1 MKQTLLSTARS
12 ALMLCSVFAAAPAL
26 AQTDESTEEVPA
38 ISIDA
43 SVEVVSDY
51 RFRGISLSDFDPAVQ
66 PSLTVT
72 HKSGFYANVWGS
84 NITEYAGADVEV
96 DLTVGWSGDIGS
108 GGTSADVYAMYYAYP
123 GGSDVNYA
131 EFGAILSQSIGEA
144 SVSAEVSYSPAQ
156 QGTGD
161 VDNIY
166 LGLSGELPVKDTPLT
181 LRGSFGY
188 EDGAWGT
195 NKLDWM
201 VGAEFDLGKGFAAGI
216 NYVDSY
222 RSQLRE
228 GRAGVVANLRFEF

>member
-1 MKQTLLSTARS
+1 MKQTLVSTARTAMLLSS
-12 ALMLCSVFAAAPAL
+12 ALLAAPAF
-26 AQTDESTEEVPA
+26 AQADESTEEAPE

-72 HKSGFYANVWGS
+72 HKSGFYANAWGS
-84 NITEYAGADVEV
+84 NMTEYGGADVEV
-96 DLTVGWSGDIGS
+96 DLTLGWSGDIG
-108 GGTSADVYAMYYAYP
+108 GGTSADVYAMYYLYP
-123 GGSDVNYA
+123 GASGLHYA
-131 EFGAILSQSIGEA
+131 EFGAILSQSVGEG
-144 SVSAEVSYSPAQ
+144 SVAAEVSYSPAQ
-156 QGTGD
+156 QGTGG

-166 LGLSGELPVKDTPLT
+166 LGLSGEMPVKDTPLT

-201 VGAEFDLGKGFAAGI
+201 VGAEYDLGKGFAAGI

-228 GRAGVVANLRFEF
+228 GRAGVVANIRFGF

>member
-1 MKQTLLSTARS
+1 MKQALLSAVRTA
-12 ALMLCSVFAAAPAL
+12 LLLCSAFAAAPAF
-26 AQTDESTEEVPA
+26 AQTEESTEEAPA

-72 HKSGFYANVWGS
+72 HKSGFYANAWGS
-84 NITEYAGADVEV
+84 NITEYGGADVEV
-96 DLTVGWSGDIGS
+96 DFTLGWSGDIG
-108 GGTSADVYAMYYAYP
+108 GGTSADVYAMYYLYP
-123 GGSDVNYA
+123 GASGLHYA
-131 EFGAILSQSIGEA
+131 EFGAILSQSVGEG
-144 SVSAEVSYSPAQ
+144 SVAAEVSYSPAQ

-201 VGAEFDLGKGFAAGI
+201 VGAEFNLGKGFAAGI